1 MNYKRS
7 AGSQGE
13 QIENDLEANRGPHQP
28 SQANGNSGVLDAV
41 ASSKQVKDTPL
52 RWYRKVLDA
61 GVEENGIR
69 PVPPEER
76 TQTQYSNLF
85 TVFFTCLLCVL
96 PSVLKFGPRRWQ
108 HSMLTQVRLPTGA
121 LGTAVYGL
129 KLRDVSLIII
139 FFNIVTCIPPAF
151 IGIGGYQT
159 GMRQMVQARYAFG
172 LYFGIIPILLNA
184 GTVTGFT
191 LVGSIV
197 SGQAIAAVNQKAN
210 ISVNVGIGI
219 VCGLSF
225 LTALL
230 GYRAIHT
237 WQRWQWLPNLIAI
250 TIAVGCGGKQLMHQA
265 DHGPATVKNV
275 IGYGSLM
282 AGYFMTFGGTV
293 SDFTIYHDPKE
304 SKLKVFMYVYLGL
317 LTPSTPLLIL
327 GAAIGGAI
335 PNVESWQ
342 TAWDAY
348 GIGGVLAEMLEPA
361 GGFGKFVLIILA
373 LSVVGNMVLSNYS
386 VALCL
391 QMLVPIFTKVPR
403 FFFIVVTM
411 AIMIPMAIYA
421 AGQWTASLENFL
433 SVIGYWAGCFDAV
446 VIEEL
451 VVFRKRDYNSYD
463 PKIWNKG
470 RSLPIGLAAIG
481 ASIVSLGI
489 VIPSMDT
496 PWFTGPIGERIGDIG
511 FESAFVVT
519 GLVYY
524 PLRSLE
530 IRWMGR
536 V

>member
-1 MNYKRS
+1 M
-7 AGSQGE
+7 
-13 QIENDLEANRGPHQP
+13 
-28 SQANGNSGVLDAV
+28 
-41 ASSKQVKDTPL
+41 SSKPFAISKTMQVDDDLQTSQNPKPASQRRSNSTGNGDDIEAAAPGKL
-52 RWYRKVLDA
+52 VNRAASRWYRKLLDA
-61 GVEENGIR
+61 GVEENGIE
-69 PVPPEER
+69 PVPPEQR
-76 TQTQYSNLF
+76 TQTEHSNLF

-96 PSVLKFGPRRWQ
+96 P
-108 HSMLTQVRLPTGA
+108 LPTGA

-159 GMRQMVQARYAFG
+159 GMRQMVQARYSFG
-172 LYFGIIPILLNA
+172 LYLGIIPILLNA

-191 LVGSIV
+191 LIGSIV
-197 SGQAIAAVNQKAN
+197 SGQAIAAVNEKVD

-219 VCGLSF
+219 VCVLSF

-230 GYRAIHT
+230 GYRAIHV

-250 TIAVGCGGKQLMHQA
+250 AIAVGCGGKQLVHQA
-265 DHGPATVKNV
+265 DRGPATVKTV

-293 SDFTIYHDPKE
+293 SDFTIYHDPKG
-304 SKLKVFMYVYLGL
+304 SKLKVFTYVYLGL

-342 TAWDAY
+342 AAWDTH
-348 GIGGVLAEMLEPA
+348 GIGGVLAEMLAPA
-361 GGFGKFVLIILA
+361 GGFGKFILVVLA

-391 QMLVPIFTKVPR
+391 QMLLPFFTKVPR
-403 FFFIVVTM
+403 FFFIIVTM
-411 AIMIPMAIYA
+411 AIMVPMAVYA
-421 AGQWTASLENFL
+421 AARWMTSLENFL
-433 SVIGYWAGCFDAV
+433 TVIGYWAGCFDAV
-446 VIEEL
+446 VIEEH
-451 VVFRKRDYNSYD
+451 VVFRQRDYSSYD
-463 PKIWNKG
+463 PRIWNDG
-470 RSLPIGLAAIG
+470 RRLPTGLAAIG
-481 ASIVSLGI
+481 ASLISLAL
-489 VIPSMDT
+489 VVPSMDT

-519 GLVYY
+519 GLAYY

-530 IRWMGR
+530 IKLVGR